1 MKRWEGVF
9 AAVTTKFTL
18 ANRLDSA
25 EAERCLSLQLESGVH
40 GLILAEQ
47 LGEGQSLDMLERT
60 ELLKSA
66 LRVAAGRIP
75 VLMTVWSTTTREA
88 CLFAEA
94 SAKNGATGLVLLPP
108 LAYRSDPFETEAHC
122 RAVARAAGIPIMVCN
137 DPALHGGDISAE
149 VFARLADEPLFW
161 AIKEASGDV
170 RRLTRIIGLTGDRY
184 ALFSGVENLALESL
198 IMGARGWVAGLAA
211 AFPRETLAI
220 WRHANAGLFD
230 EARRLYRWF
239 QPLLDL
245 ETSVKNVQNV
255 KLVESMVIGS
265 NDRCRAPRQPLR
277 GEERAH
283 VEKIIRYA
291 LASRAGIALHL
302 PAAE

>member
-1 MKRWEGVF
+1 
-9 AAVTTKFTL
+9 
-18 ANRLDSA
+18 A

-40 GLILAEQ
+40 GFILAEQ

-66 LRVAAGRIP
+66 LRVTAGRIP

-94 SAKNGATGLVLLPP
+94 SARYGATGLLLMPP
-108 LAYRSDPFETEAHC
+108 LAYRSDPLETEAHC
-122 RAVARAAGIPIMVCN
+122 RAIARASGIPIMICN
-137 DPALHGGDISAE
+137 DPALHGSDISAE
-149 VFARLADEPLFW
+149 LFARLADEPLFW
-161 AIKEASGDV
+161 AVREASGDV

-211 AFPRETLAI
+211 GFPRETLAI
-220 WRHANAGLFD
+220 WRHASAGNFD

-239 QPLLDL
+239 LPLLDL
-245 ETSVKNVQNV
+245 EVAVKHVQNV
-255 KLVESMVIGS
+255 KLVETMVIGS

-277 GEERAH
+277 GEERNH

-291 LASRAGIALHL
+291 LASRAGIALHP

>member
-9 AAVTTKFTL
+9 AAVTTKFTP

-25 EAERCLSLQLESGVH
+25 ETERCLSLQVESGVH

-47 LGEGQSLDMLERT
+47 LGEGQALDMLERT

-94 SAKNGATGLVLLPP
+94 SVRNGATGLVLLPP

-122 RAVARAAGIPIMVCN
+122 RAVARASGIPIMVCN
-137 DPALHGGDISAE
+137 DPALHGADISAE

-184 ALFSGVENLALESL
+184 ALFSGVENLALEGL
-198 IMGARGWVAGLAA
+198 MMGARGWVAGLTA

-220 WRHANAGLFD
+220 WRHANAGNFD

-245 ETSVKNVQNV
+245 EISIKNVQNV
-255 KLVESMVIGS
+255 KLVEAMVIGS

-283 VEKIIRYA
+283 VEKVIRYA

>member
-9 AAVTTKFTL
+9 AALTTKFTP

-25 EAERCLSLQLESGVH
+25 ETERCLSLQLESGVH

-122 RAVARAAGIPIMVCN
+122 RAVARAAGIPVMLCN

-149 VFARLADEPLFW
+149 VFALFVVVTRCW
-161 AIKEASGDV
+161 A
-170 RRLTRIIGLTGDRY
+170 RY
-184 ALFSGVENLALESL
+184 TAIPYV
-198 IMGARGWVAGLAA
+198 
-211 AFPRETLAI
+211 TL
-220 WRHANAGLFD
+220 L
-230 EARRLYRWF
+230 
-239 QPLLDL
+239 
-245 ETSVKNVQNV
+245 
-255 KLVESMVIGS
+255 
-265 NDRCRAPRQPLR
+265 RCSHR
-277 GEERAH
+277 
-283 VEKIIRYA
+283 V
-291 LASRAGIALHL
+291 
-302 PAAE
+302 